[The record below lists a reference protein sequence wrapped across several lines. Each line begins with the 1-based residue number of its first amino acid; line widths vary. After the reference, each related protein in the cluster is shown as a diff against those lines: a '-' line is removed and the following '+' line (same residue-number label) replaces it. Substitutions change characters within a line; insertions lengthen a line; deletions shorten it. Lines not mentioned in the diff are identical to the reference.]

1 MAPGR
6 TLGEPVLRLLR
17 KSVPLEETSEE
28 ALVLRAQAGEGDAFR
43 VLFERNVSGV
53 RRFLGDLLKDS
64 SAADEA
70 TQETFVRAH
79 ALLGRLKDRV
89 RLQGFLLGIASNVAF
104 EHHRLGPTMEY
115 VEDDETIEAV
125 LPAPSPEKLLL
136 DRELEVAFTQAL
148 GALKPERRAA
158 LLMRVDHGLPYEEIA
173 VAMGWSLPTVKNE
186 IHRARLKLR
195 QLMLPH
201 VGGRS

>member
-1 MAPGR
+1 M
-6 TLGEPVLRLLR
+6 LRLLR
-17 KSVPLEETSEE
+17 KSVPVEETSEE
-28 ALVLRAQAGEGDAFR
+28 ALVRRAQGGEADAFR

-53 RRFLGDLLKDS
+53 RRFLGDLLKDG

-89 RLQGFLLGIASNVAF
+89 RLQGFLLGIARNVAF
-104 EHHRLGPTMEY
+104 EHHRRGPTMEY
-115 VEDDETIEAV
+115 VEDDATIEAV
-125 LPAPSPEKLLL
+125 LPAPDPESLML
-136 DRELEVAFTQAL
+136 DRELELQFAGAL
-148 GALKPERRAA
+148 AALKPERRAA
-158 LLMRVDHGLPYEEIA
+158 LLMRVDHGLAYEEIA
-173 VAMGWSLPTVKNE
+173 EAMGWSLPTVKNE

>member
-1 MAPGR
+1 M
-6 TLGEPVLRLLR
+6 LRLLR
-17 KSVPLEETSEE
+17 KIVPLEESSDE
-28 ALVLRAQAGEGDAFR
+28 ALVLRAQEGEAAAFR

-89 RLQGFLLGIASNVAF
+89 RLQGFLLGIARNVAF
-104 EHHRLGPTMEY
+104 EHHRRGPTMEY
-115 VEDDETIEAV
+115 VEDDGAIEAV
-125 LPAPSPEKLLL
+125 LPAPDPERLML
-136 DRELEVAFTQAL
+136 DRELELQFADAL
-148 GALKPERRAA
+148 AALKPERRAA
-158 LLMRVDHGLPYEEIA
+158 LLMRVDHGLAYEEIA
-173 VAMGWSLPTVKNE
+173 EAMGWSLPTVKNE

>member
-1 MAPGR
+1 MR
-6 TLGEPVLRLLR
+6 
-17 KSVPLEETSEE
+17 
-28 ALVLRAQAGEGDAFR
+28 RAQAGESDAFR
-43 VLFERNVSGV
+43 SLFERNVSGV

-89 RLQGFLLGIASNVAF
+89 RLQGFLLGIARNVAF
-104 EHHRLGPTMEY
+104 EHHRRGPTVEY
-115 VEDDETIEAV
+115 VEDDETVDAV
-125 LPAPSPEKLLL
+125 LPAPDPESLML
-136 DRELEVAFTQAL
+136 DRELEVAFAQAL
-148 GALKPERRAA
+148 SELKPERRAA

-173 VAMGWSLPTVKNE
+173 DAMGWSLPTVKNE

-201 VGGRS
+201 VGGRG

>member
-1 MAPGR
+1 M
-6 TLGEPVLRLLR
+6 LRLLR
-17 KSVPLEETSEE
+17 KSLPVEETTEE
-28 ALVLRAQAGEGDAFR
+28 SLVRRAQAGEGDAFR
-43 VLFERNVSGV
+43 ILFERNVSGV
-53 RRFLGDLLKDS
+53 RRFLGDLLKDN

-89 RLQGFLLGIASNVAF
+89 RLQGFLLGIARNVAF
-104 EHHRLGPTMEY
+104 EHHRRGPTMEY
-115 VEDDETIEAV
+115 VEDDATIEAV
-125 LPAPSPEKLLL
+125 LPAPDPESLML
-136 DRELEVAFTQAL
+136 DRELEVAFAGAL

-173 VAMGWSLPTVKNE
+173 EAMGWSLPTVKNE

>member
-1 MAPGR
+1 MGC
-6 TLGEPVLRLLR
+6 VLRLLR
-17 KSVPLEETSEE
+17 KSVPIEQSSEE
-28 ALVLRAQAGEGDAFR
+28 DLVRRAQEGEHEAFR
-43 VLFERNVSGV
+43 ALFERYVSGV

-64 SAADEA
+64 AAADEA

-79 ALLGRLKDRV
+79 ALLSRLKDRV
-89 RLQGFLLGIASNVAF
+89 RLQGFLLGIARNVAF
-104 EHHRLGPTMEY
+104 EHHRRGPTREFI
-115 VEDDETIEAV
+115 EDDLPIEAV
-125 LPAPSPEKLLL
+125 LPAPDPEKLML
-136 DRELEVAFTQAL
+136 DRELEVQFAEAL
-148 GALKPERRAA
+148 DSLKPERRAA

-173 VAMGWSLPTVKNE
+173 EAMGWSLPTVKNE

>member
-1 MAPGR
+1 M
-6 TLGEPVLRLLR
+6 LRLLR
-17 KSVPLEETSEE
+17 KSIPLEETSEE
-28 ALVLRAQAGEGDAFR
+28 ALVRRAQEGEGDAFR

-89 RLQGFLLGIASNVAF
+89 RLQGFLLGIARNVAF
-104 EHHRLGPTMEY
+104 EHHRLGPTLEY
-115 VEDDETIEAV
+115 TEDEGGIEAV
-125 LPAPSPEKLLL
+125 LPAPDPESLML
-136 DRELEVAFTQAL
+136 DRELELQFAGAL
-148 GALKPERRAA
+148 AALKPERRAA

-173 VAMGWSLPTVKNE
+173 EAMGWSLPTVKNE

-201 VGGRS
+201 VGGKS

>member
-1 MAPGR
+1 M
-6 TLGEPVLRLLR
+6 LRLLR
-17 KSVPLEETSEE
+17 KSVPVEETSEE
-28 ALVLRAQAGEGDAFR
+28 ALVRRAQGGEADAFR

-53 RRFLGDLLKDS
+53 RRFLGDLLKDG

-89 RLQGFLLGIASNVAF
+89 RLQGFLLGIARNVAF
-104 EHHRLGPTMEY
+104 EHHRRGPTMEY
-115 VEDDETIEAV
+115 VEDDATIEAV
-125 LPAPSPEKLLL
+125 LPAPDPESLML
-136 DRELEVAFTQAL
+136 DRELELQFAGARA
-148 GALKPERRAA
+148 ALKPERRAA
-158 LLMRVDHGLPYEEIA
+158 LLMRVDHGLAYEEIA
-173 VAMGWSLPTVKNE
+173 EAMGWSLPTVKNE

>member
-1 MAPGR
+1 
-6 TLGEPVLRLLR
+6 VLRLLR
-17 KSVPLEETSEE
+17 KSVPVEETSEE
-28 ALVLRAQAGEGDAFR
+28 ALVRRAQGGEADAFR

-53 RRFLGDLLKDS
+53 RRFLGDLLKDG

-89 RLQGFLLGIASNVAF
+89 RLQGFLLGIARNVAF
-104 EHHRLGPTMEY
+104 EHHRRGPTMEY
-115 VEDDETIEAV
+115 VEDDATIEAV
-125 LPAPSPEKLLL
+125 LPAPDPESLML
-136 DRELEVAFTQAL
+136 DRELELQFAGAL
-148 GALKPERRAA
+148 AALKPERRAA
-158 LLMRVDHGLPYEEIA
+158 LLMRVDHGLAYEEIA
-173 VAMGWSLPTVKNE
+173 EAMGWSLPTVKNE

>member
-1 MAPGR
+1 M
-6 TLGEPVLRLLR
+6 EPVLRLLR
-17 KSVPLEETSEE
+17 KSVPFEETSEE
-28 ALVLRAQAGEGDAFR
+28 ALVRRAQGGDSEAFR
-43 VLFERNVSGV
+43 ALFEKNVSGV

-64 SAADEA
+64 AAADEA

-89 RLQGFLLGIASNVAF
+89 RLQGFLLGIARNVAF
-104 EHHRLGPTMEY
+104 EHHRRGPTLEY

-125 LPAPSPEKLLL
+125 LPAPDPEKLLL
-136 DRELEVAFTQAL
+136 DRELEAAFAGAL
-148 GALKPERRAA
+148 SQLKPERRAA
-158 LLMRVDHGLPYEEIA
+158 LLMRVDHALPYEEIA
-173 VAMGWSLPTVKNE
+173 EAMGWSLPTVKNE

-201 VGGRS
+201 VGGR

>member
-1 MAPGR
+1 
-6 TLGEPVLRLLR
+6 VLRLLR
-17 KSVPLEETSEE
+17 KSVPVEETSEE
-28 ALVLRAQAGEGDAFR
+28 ALVRRAQSGEGDAFR

-89 RLQGFLLGIASNVAF
+89 RLQGFLLGIARNVAF
-104 EHHRLGPTMEY
+104 EHHRRGPTMEY
-115 VEDDETIEAV
+115 VEDEATIEAV
-125 LPAPSPEKLLL
+125 LPAPDPESLML
-136 DRELEVAFTQAL
+136 DRELEVAFAGAL
-148 GALKPERRAA
+148 SALKPERRAA

-173 VAMGWSLPTVKNE
+173 EAMGWSLPTVKNE

>member
-1 MAPGR
+1 M
-6 TLGEPVLRLLR
+6 LRLLR
-17 KSVPLEETSEE
+17 KSVVGVETSEE
-28 ALVLRAQAGEGDAFR
+28 ALVRRAQAGDSEAFR
-43 VLFERNVSGV
+43 LLFQRNVAGV
-53 RRFLGDLLKDS
+53 RRFLGDLLKDA

-79 ALLGRLKDRV
+79 ALLGRLKERV
-89 RLQGFLLGIASNVAF
+89 RLQGFLLGIARNVAF
-104 EHHRLGPTMEY
+104 EHHRRGPTMEY
-115 VEDDETIEAV
+115 DEDDATIDAV
-125 LPAPSPEKLLL
+125 LPAPDPESLLL
-136 DRELEVAFTQAL
+136 DRELQLAFARAL
-148 GALKPERRAA
+148 SALKPERRAA

-173 VAMGWSLPTVKNE
+173 LAMGWSLPTVKNE

>member
-1 MAPGR
+1 M
-6 TLGEPVLRLLR
+6 
-17 KSVPLEETSEE
+17 
-28 ALVLRAQAGEGDAFR
+28 LVRRAQAGEGDAFR

-79 ALLGRLKDRV
+79 SLLGRLKDRV
-89 RLQGFLLGIASNVAF
+89 RLQGFLLGIARNVAF
-104 EHHRLGPTMEY
+104 EHHRRGPTMEY
-115 VEDDETIEAV
+115 VEDDATVEAV
-125 LPAPSPEKLLL
+125 LPAPDPESLML
-136 DRELEVAFTQAL
+136 DRELQLAFSGAL

-173 VAMGWSLPTVKNE
+173 EAMGWSLPTVKNE

>member
-1 MAPGR
+1 M
-6 TLGEPVLRLLR
+6 TVLRLLR
-17 KSVPLEETSEE
+17 KAPPIEESSEE
-28 ALVLRAQAGEGDAFR
+28 ALVRRAQEGEGDAFK

-89 RLQGFLLGIASNVAF
+89 RLQGFLLGIARNVAF
-104 EHHRLGPTMEY
+104 EHHRRGPTREY
-115 VEDDETIEAV
+115 VEEELPIEAV
-125 LPAPSPEKLLL
+125 LPAPDPERLML
-136 DRELEVAFTQAL
+136 DRELEVAFAVAL
-148 GALKPERRAA
+148 AELKPERRAA
-158 LLMRVDHGLPYEEIA
+158 LLLRLDHGLAYEEIA
-173 VAMGWSLPTVKNE
+173 EAMGWSLPTVKNE

-201 VGGRS
+201 VGGKS

>member
-1 MAPGR
+1 M
-6 TLGEPVLRLLR
+6 LRLLR
-17 KSVPLEETSEE
+17 KSVPLEETSDE
-28 ALVLRAQAGEGDAFR
+28 ALVRRAQAGESDAFR

-79 ALLGRLKDRV
+79 SLLSRLNDKA
-89 RLQGFLLGIASNVAF
+89 RLHGFLLGIARNVAF
-104 EHHRLGPTMEY
+104 EHHRRGPTMEY
-115 VEDDETIEAV
+115 VEEDETIEAV
-125 LPAPSPEKLLL
+125 VPAPDPESLML
-136 DRELEVAFTQAL
+136 DRELESAFAEAL
-148 GALKPERRAA
+148 GSLKPERRAA
-158 LLMRVDHGLPYEEIA
+158 LLMRLDHGLPYEEIA
-173 VAMGWSLPTVKNE
+173 EAMGWSLPTVKNE

>member
-1 MAPGR
+1 M
-6 TLGEPVLRLLR
+6 LRLLH
-17 KSVPLEETSEE
+17 KSVFVEETSEE
-28 ALVLRAQAGEGDAFR
+28 ALVRRAQAGEGDAFR
-43 VLFERNVSGV
+43 LLFERNVSGV

-89 RLQGFLLGIASNVAF
+89 RLQGFLLGIARNVAF

-115 VEDDETIEAV
+115 VEDEATIDAV
-125 LPAPSPEKLLL
+125 LPAPDPESLML
-136 DRELEVAFTQAL
+136 DRELELQFAGAL
-148 GALKPERRAA
+148 CALKPERRAA

-173 VAMGWSLPTVKNE
+173 EAMGWSLPTVKNE

>member
-1 MAPGR
+1 M
-6 TLGEPVLRLLR
+6 LR
-17 KSVPLEETSEE
+17 KGVVVEETSEE
-28 ALVLRAQAGEGDAFR
+28 ALVRRAQGGEGEAFR
-43 VLFERNVSGV
+43 VLFERNVAGV

-89 RLQGFLLGIASNVAF
+89 RLQGFLLGIARNVAF
-104 EHHRLGPTMEY
+104 EHHRRGPTMEY
-115 VEDDETIEAV
+115 VEDDATIDAV
-125 LPAPSPEKLLL
+125 LPAPDPESLML
-136 DRELEVAFTQAL
+136 DRELEVAFAQAL
-148 GALKPERRAA
+148 SALKPERRAA

-173 VAMGWSLPTVKNE
+173 EAMGWSLPTVKNE

>member
-1 MAPGR
+1 M
-6 TLGEPVLRLLR
+6 LRLLR
-17 KSVPLEETSEE
+17 KSVPVEETSEE
-28 ALVLRAQAGEGDAFR
+28 VLVRRAQSGENDAFR

-89 RLQGFLLGIASNVAF
+89 RLQGFLLGIARNVAF
-104 EHHRLGPTMEY
+104 EHHRRGPTREY
-115 VEDDETIEAV
+115 VEDELAIEAV
-125 LPAPSPEKLLL
+125 LPAPDPETLML
-136 DRELEVAFTQAL
+136 DRELELQFAEAL
-148 GALKPERRAA
+148 SLLKPERRAA

-173 VAMGWSLPTVKNE
+173 EAMGWSLPTVKNE

>member
-1 MAPGR
+1 M
-6 TLGEPVLRLLR
+6 LRLLR
-17 KSVPLEETSEE
+17 KSVPVEDSSEE
-28 ALVLRAQAGEGDAFR
+28 GLVRRAQAGEHDAFR
-43 VLFERNVSGV
+43 VLFERHVSGV

-79 ALLGRLKDRV
+79 ALLARLKDRV
-89 RLQGFLLGIASNVAF
+89 RLQGFLLGIARNVAF
-104 EHHRLGPTMEY
+104 EHHRRGPTMEY
-115 VEDDETIEAV
+115 VEDDAAIEAV
-125 LPAPSPEKLLL
+125 LPAPDPESLML
-136 DRELEVAFTQAL
+136 DRELEVAFAGAL
-148 GALKPERRAA
+148 DALKPERRAA

-173 VAMGWSLPTVKNE
+173 EAMGWSLPTVKNE